1 MDVPIYYDPMLSKLV
16 TYGRTRDE
24 AIAGMIKA
32 IDEYHVEGVATTLPF
47 GKFVM
52 QHEAFR
58 SGDFDTGFVKKYYNP
73 EQLKEQQNK
82 EAEIA
87 ALVALK
93 QYLEE
98 KRILRVPT
106 N

>member
-1 MDVPIYYDPMLSKLV
+1 LLKILQP
-16 TYGRTRDE
+16 RT
-24 AIAGMIKA
+24 A
-32 IDEYHVEGVATTLPF
+32 
-47 GKFVM
+47 
-52 QHEAFR
+52 
-58 SGDFDTGFVKKYYNP
+58 
-73 EQLKEQQNK
+73 KEQQNK